1 MIDPYARLVALAR
14 REAGLIAAGRIDEL
28 EQLNRERDALVA
40 TLPATP
46 PASARPALQ
55 EAHRLVSLS
64 ASVLAPAVERA
75 GTELGRVGTN
85 RRAAA
90 AYRAAAA
97 A

>member
-1 MIDPYARLVALAR
+1 MDPYARLVALAR
-14 REAGLIAAGRIDEL
+14 KEAGLIAAGRIDEL
-28 EQLNRERDALVA
+28 EELNRERDALVA
-40 TLPATP
+40 TLPPTP
-46 PASARPALQ
+46 PPGARQALE

-64 ASVLAPAVERA
+64 ASVLASAVERA

>member
-1 MIDPYARLVALAR
+1 MNAYDQLLVLAR
-14 REAGLIAAGRIDEL
+14 REAGLIATGRLDEL
-28 EQLNRERDALVA
+28 DELNRERDALVA

-46 PASARPALQ
+46 PPHARAALV

-64 ASVLAPAVERA
+64 ASVLASAVERA

>member
-1 MIDPYARLVALAR
+1 MSPYDRLLQLAR
-14 REAGLIAAGRIDEL
+14 REAGLIASGRLDEL
-28 EQLNRERDALVA
+28 EELNRERDALVA
-40 TLPATP
+40 TLPPTP
-46 PASARPALQ
+46 PAHARAALV

-64 ASVLAPAVERA
+64 ASVLATAVERA

>member
-1 MIDPYARLVALAR
+1 MTGPYDRLLALAR
-14 REAGLIAAGRIDEL
+14 KEAGLIAAGRIDEL
-28 EQLNRERDALVA
+28 DELNRERDALVA

-46 PASARPALQ
+46 PAHARAALQ

-64 ASVLAPAVERA
+64 ASVLASAVERA
-75 GTELGRVGTN
+75 GTELGRVGTS

>member
-1 MIDPYARLVALAR
+1 VTSPYDRLLALAR
-14 REAGLIAAGRIDEL
+14 KEAGLIAAGRIDEL
-28 EQLNRERDALVA
+28 EELNRERDALVA

-46 PASARPALQ
+46 PAHARAALQ
-55 EAHRLVSLS
+55 EANRLVSLS
-64 ASVLAPAVERA
+64 ASVLASAVERA